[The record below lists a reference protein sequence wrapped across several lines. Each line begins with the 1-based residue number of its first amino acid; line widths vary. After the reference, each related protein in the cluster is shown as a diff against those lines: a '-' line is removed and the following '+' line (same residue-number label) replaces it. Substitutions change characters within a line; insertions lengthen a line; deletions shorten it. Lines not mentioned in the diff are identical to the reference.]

1 VAVDFGDCLQRDAN
15 DSGWLVFACA
25 WHAGCVCSFAGL
37 CKALALPA
45 IRAFAREILVVVKVV
60 LMKVS
65 PVGLEQITIFV
76 VTHQ

>member
-1 VAVDFGDCLQRDAN
+1 MTPTAVV
-15 DSGWLVFACA
+15 GWFSPVRGMVVVSAASLVCA
-25 WHAGCVCSFAGL
+25 
-37 CKALALPA
+37 KAVALPA
-45 IRAFAREILVVVKVV
+45 IRAFARKILVVVKVV